1 MNIINGVRVNTG
13 MAWLTRKV
21 RQRPNLTIVYGA
33 LTDKL
38 IVEENRVKGVQ
49 LADGEQC
56 FARQT
61 ILSAGAYG
69 SAAILL
75 RSGIGPRHHL
85 ESLSIPVV
93 KEAPVGERLRDHAF
107 YWINFAGKAELKGH
121 EHPVVAAQIWTNSSF
136 AKSAREMDIAISP
149 SHLLPADLSPTGVA
163 FSLGLE
169 LMHCSSTGYIRLKSR
184 DPHDAP
190 EIALNHLTT
199 EDDMRRMV
207 ECFRLARLL
216 ADMPPL
222 RQLIE
227 YEISPGPRSGMMNL
241 TFAGLWRRG

>member
-1 MNIINGVRVNTG
+1 M
-13 MAWLTRKV
+13 
-21 RQRPNLTIVYGA
+21 
-33 LTDKL
+33 
-38 IVEENRVKGVQ
+38 Q

-136 AKSAREMDIAISP
+136 AKSAREMDIAISLRICYLQTSAQPASP
-149 SHLLPADLSPTGVA
+149 SPSGWNSCIA
-163 FSLGLE
+163 
-169 LMHCSSTGYIRLKSR
+169 
-184 DPHDAP
+184 AP
-190 EIALNHLTT
+190 QATS
-199 EDDMRRMV
+199 
-207 ECFRLARLL
+207 A
-216 ADMPPL
+216 
-222 RQLIE
+222 
-227 YEISPGPRSGMMNL
+227 
-241 TFAGLWRRG
+241 